1 MAAAGVGN
9 PLGAVIVADFGNPR
23 ILSGRAGE
31 VTVSGGVFVQ
41 ASGANNVVGSQ
52 LASFD
57 TDDLKFVG
65 DASGLT
71 FNGICVQDVGSNGL
85 ISVATEGIF
94 LLEADNTVTAGTHVL
109 TRGNNSVGNA
119 AANAN
124 QIIGRAL
131 TAAASGGFAVIHV
144 YD

>member
-1 MAAAGVGN
+1 MAATGIGN

-23 ILSGRAGE
+23 ILSGKAGE

-41 ASGANNVVGSQ
+41 ASGANNVVGSGTS
-52 LASFD
+52 SFA
-57 TDDLKFVG
+57 TTDLKFVG
-65 DASGLT
+65 DASGLS
-71 FNGICVQDVGSNGL
+71 FNGICMQDVGSNGN
-85 ISVATEGIF
+85 ISVATEGVF

-124 QIIGRAL
+124 QVIGRAL
-131 TAAASGGFAVIHV
+131 TAAASGGFAVVHI